1 MFHSTS
7 ISYSMTEPL
16 LASIITVIITI
27 VSLVIMWA
35 IISVPVWL
43 SAKILTSGRARFGRA
58 MLVTVIG
65 PIVYALVLIISTS
78 FVSPALGNRLSI
90 IMLLGT
96 VLAFLAWIYVFKK
109 GFETGWIRAA
119 AAIAVLAIIVFVI
132 IGAVIA
138 LFTHLFVPNAP
149 PIITTQPFQPV

>member
-1 MFHSTS
+1 
-7 ISYSMTEPL
+7 MTEPL

-35 IISVPVWL
+35 IISVPVWI

-58 MLVTVIG
+58 MLVTAIG

-78 FVSPALGNRLSI
+78 FVSPALGNRLSR
-90 IMLLGT
+90 IMLLGA
-96 VLAFLAWIYVFKK
+96 VLAFLAWIYVFKR
-109 GFETGWIRAA
+109 GFETGWIRA

-149 PIITTQPFQPV
+149 PPITTQPFQPV

>member
-1 MFHSTS
+1 
-7 ISYSMTEPL
+7 MTEPL

-35 IISVPVWL
+35 IISVPVWI

-58 MLVTVIG
+58 MLVTAIG

-78 FVSPALGNRLSI
+78 FVSSALGNRLSI
-90 IMLLGT
+90 IMLLGA
-96 VLAFLAWIYVFKK
+96 VLAFLAWIYVFKR

-119 AAIAVLAIIVFVI
+119 AIAILAIIVFVI

-149 PIITTQPFQPV
+149 PPITTQPFQPV

>member
-35 IISVPVWL
+35 IISVPVWI

-58 MLVTVIG
+58 MLVTAIG

-78 FVSPALGNRLSI
+78 FVSSALGNRLSI
-90 IMLLGT
+90 IMLLGA
-96 VLAFLAWIYVFKK
+96 VLAFLAWIYVFKR
-109 GFETGWIRAA
+109 GFETGWIRA

-149 PIITTQPFQPV
+149 PPITTQPFQPV

>member
-1 MFHSTS
+1 
-7 ISYSMTEPL
+7 MTEPL

-35 IISVPVWL
+35 IISVPVWI

-58 MLVTVIG
+58 MLVTAIG

-78 FVSPALGNRLSI
+78 FVSSALGNRLSI
-90 IMLLGT
+90 IMLLGA
-96 VLAFLAWIYVFKK
+96 VLAFLAWIYVFKR
-109 GFETGWIRAA
+109 GFETGWIRA

>member
-1 MFHSTS
+1 
-7 ISYSMTEPL
+7 MTEPL

-58 MLVTVIG
+58 KLVTVIG

-96 VLAFLAWIYVFKK
+96 VLALLAWIYVFKK
-109 GFETGWIRAA
+109 GFETGWIRA

>member
-1 MFHSTS
+1 
-7 ISYSMTEPL
+7 MTEPL

-35 IISVPVWL
+35 IISVPVWI

-58 MLVTVIG
+58 KLVTVIG

-119 AAIAVLAIIVFVI
+119 AIAVLAIIVFVI

>member
-1 MFHSTS
+1 MG
-7 ISYSMTEPL
+7 
-16 LASIITVIITI
+16 
-27 VSLVIMWA
+27 
-35 IISVPVWL
+35 VPVWI

-119 AAIAVLAIIVFVI
+119 AIAVLAIIVFVI

-138 LFTHLFVPNAP
+138 LFTPLFVPNAP

>member
-35 IISVPVWL
+35 IISVPVWI

-58 MLVTVIG
+58 MLVTAIG

-78 FVSPALGNRLSI
+78 FVSSALGNRLSI
-90 IMLLGT
+90 IMLLGA
-96 VLAFLAWIYVFKK
+96 VLAFLAWIYVFKR

-119 AAIAVLAIIVFVI
+119 AIAILAIIVFVI

-149 PIITTQPFQPV
+149 PPITTQPFQPV

>member
-1 MFHSTS
+1 
-7 ISYSMTEPL
+7 MTEPL

-35 IISVPVWL
+35 IISVPVWI

-58 MLVTVIG
+58 KLVTVIG

-78 FVSPALGNRLSI
+78 FVSPALGNRFSI

-96 VLAFLAWIYVFKK
+96 VLALLAWIYVFKK
-109 GFETGWIRAA
+109 GFETGWIRAAA

>member
-1 MFHSTS
+1 
-7 ISYSMTEPL
+7 MTEPL

-35 IISVPVWL
+35 IISVPVWI

-96 VLAFLAWIYVFKK
+96 VLAFLAWTYVFKK
-109 GFETGWIRAA
+109 GFETGWIRAAA

>member
-1 MFHSTS
+1 
-7 ISYSMTEPL
+7 MTEPL

-35 IISVPVWL
+35 IISVPVWI
-43 SAKILTSGRARFGRA
+43 SSKILTSGRARFGRA
-58 MLVTVIG
+58 MLVTAIG

-90 IMLLGT
+90 IMLLGA
-96 VLAFLAWIYVFKK
+96 VLAFLAWIYVFKR
-109 GFETGWIRAA
+109 GFETGWIRA

-149 PIITTQPFQPV
+149 PLITTQPFQPV

>member
-1 MFHSTS
+1 
-7 ISYSMTEPL
+7 MTEPL

-96 VLAFLAWIYVFKK
+96 VLAFLAWTYVFKK
-109 GFETGWIRAA
+109 GFETGWIRA